1 MEKNN
6 KSSLLKYVSVLVII
20 SILLGG
26 IAYLL
31 IEVKYKSEPTNEKAS
46 TKEENT
52 NISPNEPNEYV
63 TKNKDINI
71 GKDLNE
77 DIREDFK
84 QKSLNMQ
91 DLLQK
96 EQGFFR
102 YYSALVSTL
111 KSYDVS
117 NLENAKVVY
126 DLSDELLN
134 NMYRE
139 FKENLAPEDFKKITK
154 AQKKWIDNKKK
165 IEKEFKNDELVKYQ
179 KFINM
184 TLDKCEEWAN
194 YYK

>member
-6 KSSLLKYVSVLVII
+6 KSSILKYVSVVAII

-63 TKNKDINI
+63 IKNKDMNI

-126 DLSDELLN
+126 ELSDELLN
-134 NMYRE
+134 NMYQNFKTE
-139 FKENLAPEDFKKITK
+139 FSEDKFKKITK
-154 AQKKWIDNKKK
+154 TQKKWIDNKKK
-165 IEKEFKNDELVKYQ
+165 VEKEFKNDELVKYQ

>member
-6 KSSLLKYVSVLVII
+6 KSSILKYVSVVAII

-26 IAYLL
+26 ITYLL

-63 TKNKDINI
+63 TKNKDTNI

-126 DLSDELLN
+126 ELSDELLN

-139 FKENLAPEDFKKITK
+139 FKKNLAPEDFKKLTK
-154 AQKKWIDNKKK
+154 VQKKWIDNKKK

-184 TLDKCEEWAN
+184 TLDKCEEWTN

>member
-6 KSSLLKYVSVLVII
+6 KSSILKYVSVVAII

-63 TKNKDINI
+63 AKNKDTNI

-126 DLSDELLN
+126 ELSDELLN

-139 FKENLAPEDFKKITK
+139 FKENLSPEDFKKITK

-165 IEKEFKNDELVKYQ
+165 VEKEFKNDELVKYQ

>member
-1 MEKNN
+1 
-6 KSSLLKYVSVLVII
+6 
-20 SILLGG
+20 
-26 IAYLL
+26 
-31 IEVKYKSEPTNEKAS
+31 
-46 TKEENT
+46 
-52 NISPNEPNEYV
+52 
-63 TKNKDINI
+63 
-71 GKDLNE
+71 
-77 DIREDFK
+77 
-84 QKSLNMQ
+84 MQ

-154 AQKKWIDNKKK
+154 A
-165 IEKEFKNDELVKYQ
+165 
-179 KFINM
+179 
-184 TLDKCEEWAN
+184 
-194 YYK
+194 

>member
-6 KSSLLKYVSVLVII
+6 KSSLLKYVSVVVII

-63 TKNKDINI
+63 TKNKDTNI

>member
-6 KSSLLKYVSVLVII
+6 KSSILKYVSVVVII

-31 IEVKYKSEPTNEKAS
+31 IEVKYKSEPSNEKAS

-52 NISPNEPNEYV
+52 NISPNEPNEYI
-63 TKNKDINI
+63 TKNKDTNI

-77 DIREDFK
+77 DIREDLK

-126 DLSDELLN
+126 ELSDELLN
-134 NMYRE
+134 NMYQNFKTE
-139 FKENLAPEDFKKITK
+139 FSEDKFKKITK

-165 IEKEFKNDELVKYQ
+165 VEKEFKNDELVKYQ